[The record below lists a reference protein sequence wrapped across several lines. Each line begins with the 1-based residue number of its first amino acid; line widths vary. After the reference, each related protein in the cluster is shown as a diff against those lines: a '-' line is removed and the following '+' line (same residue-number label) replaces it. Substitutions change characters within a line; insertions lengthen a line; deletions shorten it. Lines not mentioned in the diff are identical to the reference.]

1 LGQRFVL
8 SGEIVPVGRD
18 GEYAKDEAVAPVLT
32 FPLTSFASAVPSL
45 KLSNNDN
52 ANMKAVVLLNGFPL
66 LGGRGGVGRK
76 GLKEPDPDMAV
87 SGELYFN
94 P

>member
-1 LGQRFVL
+1 M
-8 SGEIVPVGRD
+8 
-18 GEYAKDEAVAPVLT
+18 EYAKDEAVAPAFT

-45 KLSNNDN
+45 KLNNNDN
-52 ANMKAVVLLNGFPL
+52 ANMKVVVLLNVFPL
-66 LGGRGGVGRK
+66 LGGREGAGRK

-87 SGELYFN
+87 TGELYFN